1 MKGCADSKKKR
12 FPEANRV
19 FHDRINSFR
28 KIPGRH
34 RECEPVITQ
43 LDGANTSWSCR
54 DDCCYHLLVIMAMVG
69 HTLTEKRQTEGKR
82 KSFNCLVR
90 QYKFVFNLKTF

>member
-1 MKGCADSKKKR
+1 MDVLIVKKTR
-12 FPEANRV
+12 FLEANRV

-28 KIPGRH
+28 KKFLDDT
-34 RECEPVITQ
+34 ECEPVITQ

-69 HTLTEKRQTEGKR
+69 HTLTEK
-82 KSFNCLVR
+82 
-90 QYKFVFNLKTF
+90 KTDRGEKKLF